1 MESLHS
7 NNCSLALRACC
18 LAGQQGW
25 YQPTFWSPHSM
36 DRGTTCHGQGQLGQG
51 WEEAPASP
59 HAHGSA
65 TITTHGCVP
74 ISTAQFTAGHWTRD
88 PPSSW
93 LSLFSPPGNGP
104 VPSIPH
110 TSVRTPEV
118 FYGKVKRGSRRER
131 ESLFM
136 TGPTRRLCVRSQQA
150 TRDSRDPGLVA
161 ELSLT
166 SSCSDSSLSY
176 EPERRL
182 SAGTGTDIS
191 V

>member
-1 MESLHS
+1 MAPASLLVS
-7 NNCSLALRACC
+7 T
-18 LAGQQGW
+18 Q
-25 YQPTFWSPHSM
+25 
-36 DRGTTCHGQGQLGQG
+36 HGQGRLGQG
-51 WEEAPASP
+51 WDEAPASP
-59 HAHGSA
+59 HAHRSA
-65 TITTHGCVP
+65 TITTRGCIPV
-74 ISTAQFTAGHWTRD
+74 STAQFTAGCWTLC

-93 LSLFSPPGNGP
+93 LSLFSALGNGP

-110 TSVRTPEV
+110 TSVKTPVV
-118 FYGKVKRGSRRER
+118 FYGKVKRGLGGER

-136 TGPTRRLCVRSQQA
+136 AGPTQRLWVRSRQA

-161 ELSLT
+161 ELSLP

-176 EPERRL
+176 ESGRRL